1 MWQKIGRYHGWI
13 FLILFFCSGAT
24 ALIYEVI
31 WSKYLSQMF
40 GSTIQAQTV
49 VLAVFMGGLAL
60 GNWIFG
66 GKSDRFKE
74 PVRVYG
80 QLEMIIGLYAF
91 FFHTIYTQA
100 DNIFVSVGG
109 RVFDQPA
116 LLLALK
122 AALAVGL
129 VLGPTVLMG
138 GTLPLLAAWLQK
150 NFAEAGRGSALFY
163 GINSLGAVAGSGIAG
178 FYLVQSLGLVAALQA
193 TALLNFAIGG
203 VAFVLGKTDVAP
215 AAAAPAPQATEAAA
229 APVPVPVLA
238 SRPLRWAGV
247 MVAVTGG
254 ISMGLE
260 VLAARGLALIFGSS
274 LQSFAIVLMA
284 FILGIGLGSSVIAS
298 LKLRRISNETLI
310 ALLLLVAS
318 AWIGV
323 LVFNIEGW
331 VEFYRKARTGIARTT
346 VGYVFNQGL
355 SAAMA
360 MFILGVPAALIGSV
374 LPLLIRVL
382 ARESAT
388 LGEQVGRLLT
398 WNTLGAVTGVLLTG
412 FVIMPQAGLRNA
424 FLLLALGLALVGLFF
439 AWRNQWRRGL
449 AFPGAVAAGLIATMV
464 FGGESWQEVISSG
477 VFRAREIE
485 VTKTIRALRGD
496 SVKILYYEDAADATV
511 SVEQRF
517 AKGVQQIGLRINGKP
532 DASSHG
538 DLCTQMLVGHLPV
551 MARPNSKDVFLL
563 GMGSGV
569 TASAVLAH
577 PIDQLVLAENC
588 KPVLR
593 AAQLFTNYNRGV
605 LTNSRLHIAYE
616 DARTVL
622 KLSPRQYDVIIA
634 QPSNPWTAGIGSV
647 FSKEFYEICAGKLK
661 DGGIMTQWFHVYEMH
676 DGIVGLVLRT
686 FGSVFPYFEIWDC
699 NNGDIVMLGAL
710 QPWDSSPEAYAR
722 GITDRDLVNSDLK
735 RVGINSPTALFARQ
749 LASQKTAFAIAGD
762 GPIQQDWMPV
772 LEYQAPKAFFLGA
785 HSRML
790 SRFDERTWQIENA
803 SVAKRAALQ
812 TLSDEDL
819 KSIFTEHLS
828 VNDDIVT
835 FVLNRLNAPT
845 QPHDPKRWVN
855 FREPP
860 LIFRPTNGLPAQA
873 ATSDLDE
880 QEKALLQARQIIE
893 TNPAR
898 QKEAVETIA
907 RLLANSSPDA
917 TWPVATY
924 AALAAKVSLR
934 GGDYARARDLLETA
948 LKTRPDDIELQYLA
962 RILER
967 FGG

>member
-60 GNWIFG
+60 GNCIFG
-66 GKSDRFKE
+66 RKSDRFKR

-80 QLEMIIGLYAF
+80 ELEMIIGLYAF
-91 FFHTIYTQA
+91 FFHTIYSQA
-100 DNIFVSVGG
+100 DNLFVALGT
-109 RVFDQPA
+109 RWFHQPQ

-122 AALAVGL
+122 AALATGL
-129 VLGPTVLMG
+129 MLGPTILMG

-150 NFAEAGRGSALFY
+150 NYSEAGRGSALFY
-163 GINSLGAVAGSGIAG
+163 AINSLGAVAGSGIAG
-178 FYLVQSLGLVAALQA
+178 FYLVQTLGMVASLQA
-193 TALLNFAIGG
+193 TALVNFAIGG
-203 VAFVLGKTDVAP
+203 IAFVLGKQESQTQTQAQPVIEAGGLIAP
-215 AAAAPAPQATEAAA
+215 TPAPAPA
-229 APVPVPVLA
+229 VP
-238 SRPLRWAGV
+238 SGRPLRWAGL
-247 MVAVTGG
+247 MVAITGG
-254 ISMGLE
+254 VSMGLE
-260 VLAARGLALIFGSS
+260 VLASRGLSLIFGSS

-298 LKLRRISNETLI
+298 LKLRRVSNEALI
-310 ALLLLVAS
+310 AVLLLVAS

-323 LVFNIEGW
+323 LVLNIEGW
-331 VEFYRKARTGIARTT
+331 VEFFRIARTGIARTT
-346 VGYVFNQGL
+346 IGYIFNQAL
-355 SAAMA
+355 SAVMS

-382 ARESAT
+382 AGEGAA
-388 LGEQVGRLLT
+388 LGKHVGRLLT
-398 WNTLGAVTGVLLTG
+398 WNTVGAVAGVLLTG
-412 FVIMPQAGLRNA
+412 FVIMPKAGLRNA
-424 FLLLALGLALVGLFF
+424 FLILALGLAVVGSFF
-439 AWRNQWRRGL
+439 ALRNQWRL
-449 AFPGAVAAGLIATMV
+449 FPGAVTVGLVAVLV
-464 FGGESWQEVISSG
+464 FGGESWRHVMSSG
-477 VFRAREIE
+477 VFRAREVE
-485 VTKTIRALRGD
+485 VNKEFMALRKERI
-496 SVKILYYEDAADATV
+496 KILFYEDAPDATV
-511 SVEQRF
+511 SVEKRVQN
-517 AKGVQQIGLRINGKP
+517 GVEQIGLRINGKP

-551 MARPNSKDVFLL
+551 FARPNSKDVFLL
-563 GMGSGV
+563 GMGSGI

-577 PIDQLVLAENC
+577 PIDKLVLAENC
-588 KPVLR
+588 KPVIK
-593 AAQLFTNYNRGV
+593 AAELFAEYNRGV
-605 LTNSRLHIAYE
+605 LTNSRMQLCYE

-622 KLSPRQYDVIIA
+622 KLSPQQYDVIIA
-634 QPSNPWTAGIGSV
+634 EPSNPWTVGVGSV
-647 FSKEFYEICAGKLK
+647 FSKEFYEMCAGKLK

-686 FGSVFPYFEIWDC
+686 FGTVFPYFEIWDC

-710 QPWDSSPEAYAR
+710 QPWESSPEAYAA
-722 GITDRDLVNSDLK
+722 GITGRQLVVSDLK

-772 LEYQAPKAFFLGA
+772 LEYQAPKAFFLGG
-785 HSRML
+785 HSRIL
-790 SRFDERTWQIENA
+790 SRFDERTWQVENA
-803 SVAKRAALQ
+803 PSAKRAALQ
-812 TLSDEDL
+812 KLSDDDL
-819 KSIFTEHLS
+819 RSIFTEHLS

-835 FVLNRLNAPT
+835 FVRNRLSAPT
-845 QPHDPKRWVN
+845 QPTDPKQWVN

-860 LIFRPTNGLPAQA
+860 FIFRPVNPSPASGA
-873 ATSDLDE
+873 NLDE
-880 QEKALLQARQIIE
+880 HEKALLEARRIIE

-907 RLLANSSPDA
+907 RLLAQPNADA
-917 TWPVATY
+917 KWPVATY

-934 GGDYARARDLLETA
+934 GGDYARAKDLLQTG
-948 LKTRPDDIELQYLA
+948 LKAKPDDTELQYLS
-962 RILER
+962 RILDR